1 MADDFELPDESEQLD
16 QLQPEDTLVDRGVS
30 DVLDEG
36 YIAPDHWS
44 PAQGFGNTPAE
55 AAQGETLD
63 QRITQEVPDIDPTEE
78 VPFWNEGGESREV
91 GSRRAGRLV
100 AGDNSS
106 GEPNAAEVGIDGGVA
121 CAEEAAM
128 YVIEGSE
135 EEDPNPIR

>member
-1 MADDFELPDESEQLD
+1 MADHIDIPDESEQLD
-16 QLQPEDTLVDRGVS
+16 QLQSEDTLVDRGVD

-44 PAQGFGNTPAE
+44 PAQGFGNTADE
-55 AAQGETLD
+55 QARGETLD
-63 QRITQEVPDIDPTEE
+63 IRITQEVPDVDPTVD

-91 GSRRAGRLV
+91 GSRRAGRLI
-100 AGDNSS
+100 AGDNSD

-128 YVIEGSE
+128 YVMEGSE
-135 EEDPNPIR
+135 EEDPKPID